1 MRIPRTVLTFSLAVL
16 SAAPALAWIPK
27 LDASTAKNVI
37 DAAYRRRDP
46 LATYLTADLSVEGG
60 KFKAN
65 GAGVGAASGAVKV
78 FDGADTCLSD
88 WLSAPAAYDKSGSR
102 PASLTLSGQADQLSF
117 QAAAASDSFKTMS
130 ADAALKAFNVGL
142 LPDASNDYGANVVI
156 KSPDKSNSTIVTDSK
171 TTVRQAG
178 DTTTVNSTSTSSVQP
193 QALARSI
200 PDGQLRLDLVVAGL
214 SDLKQRA
221 AYKVGMKGPDGKLL
235 APVKSSYV
243 NDWKADGAGK
253 LGGTLVYYFEP
264 TKAGINANDK
274 IDLIVR
280 TESDSGCVYAVNFDL
295 GQFY

>member
-1 MRIPRTVLTFSLAVL
+1 MSSFRTVRISRTVLILSLAVL

-46 LATYLTADLSVEGG
+46 LSTYLTADLSVEAG

-65 GAGVGAASGAVKV
+65 GVGAGASAGTVKV
-78 FDGADTCLSD
+78 FDGGDACLSD
-88 WLSAPAAYDKSGSR
+88 WLSAPVAYDKSGSR

-117 QAAAASDSFKTMS
+117 QAAAASDSFKTLS
-130 ADAALKAFNVGL
+130 ADAALKD
-142 LPDASNDYGANVVI
+142 PAS
-156 KSPDKSNSTIVTDSK
+156 
-171 TTVRQAG
+171 RM
-178 DTTTVNSTSTSSVQP
+178 
-193 QALARSI
+193 

-214 SDLKQRA
+214 GDLKQRA
-221 AYKVGMKGPDGKLL
+221 AYKIGLKGPDGKVL
-235 APVKSSYV
+235 APVRSSYV
-243 NDWKADGAGK
+243 NDWKADSAGR

-274 IDLIVR
+274 IDVVVR

>member
-1 MRIPRTVLTFSLAVL
+1 MRIPRAVLTFSLAVM

-65 GAGVGAASGAVKV
+65 GAGPEAVNVKA
-78 FDGADTCLSD
+78 FDGGDACLSD
-88 WLSAPAAYDKSGSR
+88 WLSAPTAYDKSGSR

-117 QAAAASDSFKTMS
+117 QAAAASDSFKTLS
-130 ADAALKAFNVGL
+130 ADAALKDL
-142 LPDASNDYGANVVI
+142 AS
-156 KSPDKSNSTIVTDSK
+156 
-171 TTVRQAG
+171 RM
-178 DTTTVNSTSTSSVQP
+178 
-193 QALARSI
+193 

-221 AYKVGMKGPDGKLL
+221 AYKVGLKGPDGKLL

-274 IDLIVR
+274 VDLIVR

>member
-1 MRIPRTVLTFSLAVL
+1 MSMFRTVSLSRTARFPRTVLILSLAVL

-46 LATYLTADLSVEGG
+46 LLTYLTADLSVEGG
-60 KFKAN
+60 KFRTD
-65 GAGVGAASGAVKV
+65 GPGTVKI
-78 FDGADTCLSD
+78 FDGGDACLSD

-102 PASLTLSGQADQLSF
+102 PSSLTLSGQADQLSF
-117 QAAAASDSFKTMS
+117 QAAAASDSFKTLS
-130 ADAALKAFNVGL
+130 ADAALKD
-142 LPDASNDYGANVVI
+142 PAS
-156 KSPDKSNSTIVTDSK
+156 
-171 TTVRQAG
+171 RM
-178 DTTTVNSTSTSSVQP
+178 
-193 QALARSI
+193 
-200 PDGQLRLDLVVAGL
+200 PDGQLRLDVVVAGL
-214 SDLKQRA
+214 GDLKQRA
-221 AYKVGMKGPDGKLL
+221 AYKIGLKGPDGKVL

-243 NDWKADGAGK
+243 NDWKADSTGK

-274 IDLIVR
+274 VDVIVR